1 VSSEESKPQY
11 RYGTLWG
18 ILALLLLVGI
28 VASAFFVYGLT
39 DLFATGRALW
49 DVPILLVGG
58 FVATVMLLLVIGILY
73 RVDRVRGVP
82 HRRVE
87 LFD

>member
-1 VSSEESKPQY
+1 MTPQY

-18 ILALLLLVGI
+18 VLALLLLGGTVS
-28 VASAFFVYGLT
+28 AAFFVYGLT

-49 DVPILLVGG
+49 DIPIAIAGAFL
-58 FVATVMLLLVIGILY
+58 ASVMLLLLIGVLY
-73 RVDRVRGVP
+73 RVDRLRGVP

>member
-1 VSSEESKPQY
+1 MSEPTVPQY

-18 ILALLLLVGI
+18 VLALLLLAGTVS
-28 VASAFFVYGLT
+28 AAFFVYGLT

-49 DVPILLVGG
+49 DVPILAAGA
-58 FVATVMLLLVIGILY
+58 FVASIMLLLIIGILY
-73 RVDRVRGVP
+73 RVDRLRGVP

>member
-1 VSSEESKPQY
+1 MSEPPHPQY

-18 ILALLLLVGI
+18 VLALLLLGGTVS
-28 VASAFFVYGLT
+28 AAFFVWGLT
-39 DLFATGRALW
+39 DLFTNGRPVWDIPAL
-49 DVPILLVGG
+49 VAGG
-58 FVATVMLLLVIGILY
+58 FFASLMLLLIIGILY
-73 RVDRVRGVP
+73 RVDRLRGVP